1 MAPSDS
7 LAILLRFLGRKLQ
20 GRSRRRSRRRL
31 RRTSWSLRNFKSE
44 GLARPKALKKIQ
56 VTEEILQVF
65 LSYSLLVLE
74 SVDTQIYVHVHDHV
88 RSYRADNESIWGSF

>member
-1 MAPSDS
+1 MYV
-7 LAILLRFLGRKLQ
+7 
-20 GRSRRRSRRRL
+20 RSYVRTL
-31 RRTSWSLRNFKSE
+31 RRYAPIRTYV
-44 GLARPKALKKIQ
+44 IQ
-56 VTEEILQVF
+56 ATEEILQVF